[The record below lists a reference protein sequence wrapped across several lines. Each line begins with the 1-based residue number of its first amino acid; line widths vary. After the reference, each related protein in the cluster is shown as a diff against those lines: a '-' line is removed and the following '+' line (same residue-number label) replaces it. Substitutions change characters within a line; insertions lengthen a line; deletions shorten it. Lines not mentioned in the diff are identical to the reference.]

1 MARLE
6 RCRSLARMKE
16 VIEMSKRTRV
26 NAAIAVVLSTGAL
39 AASLPAAS
47 LAQAST
53 GLTVASTVEPGGG
66 GH

>member
-1 MARLE
+1 
-6 RCRSLARMKE
+6 MKE

-39 AASLPAAS
+39 AASVPAAS
-47 LAQAST
+47 HAQTST
-53 GLTVASTVEPGGG
+53 DRNVPGTVEPGGG